1 MVTNI
6 ELSENGDFM
15 NHYIASM
22 FLPHTDSSLF
32 PEATRRLNELSKGGT
47 H

>member
-15 NHYIASM
+15 NHYIAAM

-32 PEATRRLNELSKGGT
+32 PEASRRLNELSKGGI